1 MVFAIVKYL
10 CVFVLSCSAVQ
21 LFTILGTGARQAP
34 QSMGFSRQEYWSRLS
49 CPSPGDLPEPGIETV
64 SAVSLALQVDSLPAE
79 RLSPHHQKSL
89 VNIYIGQIQP
99 HWGGY
104 LG

>member
-1 MVFAIVKYL
+1 MVFAIVQYL

-21 LFTILGTGARQAP
+21 LFMILGTGACQAP

-49 CPSPGDLPEPGIETV
+49 CPPPGDLPEPGIESV

-79 RLSPHHQKSL
+79 RLSLHHQKSPL
-89 VNIYIGQIQP
+89 NIYIGQIQP

-104 LG
+104 LD